1 MSLLVDVKTRLVNL
15 RNDAWQPLFEEVISH
30 FVMQKKKIPVPNMDE
45 PIPRFGRSR
54 MQGNLI
60 TQEHY

>member
-30 FVMQKKKIPVPNMDE
+30 FVMQKKK
-45 PIPRFGRSR
+45 RFQCQIWMS
-54 MQGNLI
+54 QYQDLVD
-60 TQEHY
+60 QECKGT

>member
-45 PIPRFGRSR
+45 PIPRFGR
-54 MQGNLI
+54 
-60 TQEHY
+60 